1 MTAPEPSCEA
11 SPATPAMLPLPWRV
25 VRSWRETH
33 DVFSFALEPMAD
45 DGALRFQPGQFN
57 MLYAFGIGE
66 SAISVSG
73 DPAAGDGTLV
83 HTIREA
89 GLVTQA
95 LGRLQPGDQLG
106 LRGPFGSAW
115 PLETMLG
122 RDLVFVA
129 GGLGLAPLRPAIYAA
144 LAQRERFGRIVVLI
158 GARTPEDV
166 LYLDELDA
174 WDALPGVEC
183 RVTVDSAPLGWTR
196 QVGVVTKLVANAG
209 FDPAN
214 ACALI
219 CGPEIM
225 MRYSAAALRQRGVA
239 DDRVFITI
247 ERNMKCAVALCGHC
261 QLGPEFLCKDGPVFR
276 YDRMAFWMAQREV

>member
-1 MTAPEPSCEA
+1 
-11 SPATPAMLPLPWRV
+11 
-25 VRSWRETH
+25 
-33 DVFSFALEPMAD
+33 
-45 DGALRFQPGQFN
+45 

-73 DPAAGDGTLV
+73 DPAAREGMLV

-115 PLETMLG
+115 PLEAMQE

-129 GGLGLAPLRPAIYAA
+129 GGIGLAPLRPAIYAA
-144 LAQRERFGRIVVLI
+144 LAQRERFGRIVLLI

-174 WDALPGVEC
+174 WGVLPGVEC
-183 RVTVDSAPLGWTR
+183 RVTVDSAPLSWTR
-196 QVGVVTKLVANAG
+196 QVGVVTKLIASAG

-225 MRYSAAALRQRGVA
+225 MRYSAAALRQRGVT
-239 DDRVFITI
+239 DDRIFLTM
-247 ERNMKCAVALCGHC
+247 ERNMKCAIALCGHC

>member
-1 MTAPEPSCEA
+1 MTAAETSCPSPTA
-11 SPATPAMLPLPWRV
+11 ADAMLPAPWRV
-25 VRSWRETH
+25 ARCWRETH
-33 DVFSFALEPMAD
+33 DVFSFAIEPMED
-45 DGALRFQPGQFN
+45 DRALRFLPGQFN
-57 MLYAFGIGE
+57 MLYAFGTGE

-73 DPAAGDGTLV
+73 DPAARDGTLV

-95 LGRLQPGDQLG
+95 MGRLQPGDQLG

-115 PLETMLG
+115 PLESMQG

-129 GGLGLAPLRPAIYAA
+129 GGIGLAPLRPAIYAA

-174 WDALPGVEC
+174 WAALPWVEC
-183 RVTVDSAPLGWTR
+183 RVTVDSAPQGWMR
-196 QVGVVTKLVANAG
+196 QVGVVTKLVASAG

-225 MRYSAAALRQRGVA
+225 MRYSASALRQRGVT
-239 DDRVFITI
+239 DDRIFITM
-247 ERNMKCAVALCGHC
+247 ERNMKCAIALCGHC

>member
-1 MTAPEPSCEA
+1 
-11 SPATPAMLPLPWRV
+11 MLPSPWRV
-25 VRSWRETH
+25 ARCWRETH
-33 DVFSFALEPMAD
+33 DVFSFALEPLGD
-45 DGALRFQPGQFN
+45 DRALRFLPGQFN
-57 MLYAFGIGE
+57 MLYAFGTGE

-73 DPAAGDGTLV
+73 DPAARDGLLV

-89 GLVTQA
+89 GMVTQA
-95 LGRLQPGDQLG
+95 LARLQPGDQLG

-115 PLETMLG
+115 PLEAIQG
-122 RDLVFVA
+122 SDLVFVA
-129 GGLGLAPLRPAIYAA
+129 GGIGLAPLRPAIYAA
-144 LAQRERFGRIVVLI
+144 LAQRERFGRIVLLI

-174 WDALPGVEC
+174 WGALEGVEC
-183 RVTVDSAPLGWTR
+183 RVTVDSAPLGWSR
-196 QVGVVTKLVANAG
+196 QVGVVTKLVAKAG

-225 MRYSAAALRQRGVA
+225 MRYSAAALRERGVT
-239 DDRVFITI
+239 DDRIFITM
-247 ERNMKCAVALCGHC
+247 ERNMKCAIALCGHC